1 MKICLKLMTILQ
13 FSSVKNDIT
22 KDDLLLEVSKSETKH
37 YGNHNPLFMENSKLI
52 KM

>member
-1 MKICLKLMTILQ
+1 MTSLQ

-22 KDDLLLEVSKSETKH
+22 KDDLLLDVTESKTKL
-37 YGNHNPLFMENSKLI
+37 YDNHNPLFIENSKLI